1 LSRDVNERILAATTR
16 GLERLGKNVSTVS
29 YWKFKQERDLDA
41 NQIPTHSADFTECV
55 SKLFGPGFKIVEA
68 SIAAELK
75 KEFNLENVR
84 TNDFLEL
91 VATVRNDVLKHSL

>member
-29 YWKFKQERDLDA
+29 YWKFKQESTLEA
-41 NQIPTHSADFTECV
+41 NQILTHAADFTKCV
-55 SKLFGPGFKIVEA
+55 SRLFGPGYRVVEA

-75 KEFNLENVR
+75 KEFNLENVE
-84 TNDFLEL
+84 TDDFLEL
-91 VATVRNDVLKHSL
+91 VAMVRNDVLKRSL